1 MNEDVTFL
9 VSSCDKYEDAW
20 EPFFRLFHIMGA
32 DRGMSNPVVLNTETK
47 QYNCDFMQVRTV
59 NTPLKKATWSER
71 ILHVLEQIDT
81 EFVFHVLEDFFIQH
95 PFNHEYFSK
104 VMDYMRSNPDV
115 GAMHLTPNGRFPKDA
130 EDMFLER
137 KFDKLNIT
145 VTCVVWRR
153 AFLIKLL
160 RKHENIW
167 QFEWYSTFRAKKYF
181 PEIKIMQYNEKYP
194 IIFDYRVNIA
204 EGFGITEGKWLP
216 RNKELFDR
224 YGIDVNYKRLGIL
237 DMDYINAGS
246 NTLIKS
252 NPYYDDRSI
261 KGYLLRTV
269 YHFRNRYGSWKSMH

>member
-32 DRGMSNPVVLNTETK
+32 DQATSNPAVLNTESK
-47 QYNCDFMQVRTV
+47 QYDCDFMQVRTV
-59 NTPLKKATWSER
+59 NTPQKATWSER

-81 EFVFHVLEDFFIQH
+81 EFVFHVLEDFFIQQ
-95 PFNHEYFSK
+95 PFNHAYFSK
-104 VMDYMRSNPDV
+104 VMDYMRSHPEA

-153 AFLIKLL
+153 DFLMKLL
-160 RKHENIW
+160 RRHENIW
-167 QFEWYSTFRAKKYF
+167 QFEWYSTFRAKKFF
-181 PEIKIMQYNEKYP
+181 PDVKIMQYNEKFP

-204 EGFGITEGKWLP
+204 EGYGITESKWLP
-216 RNKELFDR
+216 KNKELFDQ
-224 YGIDVNYKRLGIL
+224 YGIHVDFDRLGWYEPHEKIS
-237 DMDYINAGS
+237 DPVTMKN
-246 NTLIKS
+246 LIPRGLKH
-252 NPYYDDRSI
+252 I
-261 KGYLLRTV
+261 RTRISV
-269 YHFRNRYGSWKSMH
+269 WKSLH